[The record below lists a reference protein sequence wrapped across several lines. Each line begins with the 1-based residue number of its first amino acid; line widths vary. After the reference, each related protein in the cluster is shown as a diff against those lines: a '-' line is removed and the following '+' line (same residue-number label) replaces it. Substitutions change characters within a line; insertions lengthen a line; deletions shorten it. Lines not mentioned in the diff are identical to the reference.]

1 MLPYHKT
8 LATSLYLV
16 LPPPS
21 HSPTKKFGLNAGYTH
36 FLRTVFQPIFH
47 EKILMPDDS
56 CPFFF
61 FFFLSSGLLRL
72 ISLVASMGSMIV
84 PIRVETRGFVSW
96 LTVVPVFQCL
106 PTGLRTLRSNC
117 TWLPYGWGTSETCRG
132 DGTMSYK
139 VFLLLQSGMASLWFE
154 KHKENRKSKWACTKI
169 CLQR

>member
-1 MLPYHKT
+1 MLPHHKT

-16 LPPPS
+16 LPP
-21 HSPTKKFGLNAGYTH
+21 HSPMKKFGLNAGYTH
-36 FLRTVFQPIFH
+36 FLRTQVFQPIFH
-47 EKILMPDDS
+47 EKILMPEDS

-139 VFLLLQSGMASLWFE
+139 VYIYRSISIL
-154 KHKENRKSKWACTKI
+154 
-169 CLQR
+169 